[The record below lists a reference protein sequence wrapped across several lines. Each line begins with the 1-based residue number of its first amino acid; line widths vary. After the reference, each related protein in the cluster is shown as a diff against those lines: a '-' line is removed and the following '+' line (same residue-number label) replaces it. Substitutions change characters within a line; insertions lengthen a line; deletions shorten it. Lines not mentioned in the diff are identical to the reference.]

1 MKLTVS
7 LHFLESKENKQWRE
21 TIHTQPQ
28 ILNRVNPLLVQTGT
42 TIDQLLWSHS
52 HPDWLQTKYFG
63 FNAGPKDR
71 YYCLRSRYV
80 SLGSFL
86 ASSNF
91 YLGSELLLMTGIN
104 AKRTSPT
111 YCTTHLPPLQW
122 DVRLF
127 VLGSRQERLKRW
139 KRDLKTY
146 GAQVRTPLY
155 LYMSTVTLIHLNSP
169 QSRQW

>member
-28 ILNRVNPLLVQTGT
+28 ILNRVNPLLIQTGT

-91 YLGSELLLMTGIN
+91 YLWSELLLMTGIN
-104 AKRTSPT
+104 ANEPRPHTVLPISSPSNGM
-111 YCTTHLPPLQW
+111 W
-122 DVRLF
+122 GFLF
-127 VLGSRQERLKRW
+127 SVLGRRGLRDGREIWRFMERKW
-139 KRDLKTY
+139 EPHYTY
-146 GAQVRTPLY
+146 IWVP
-155 LYMSTVTLIHLNSP
+155 SH
-169 QSRQW
+169 